1 MMHNLHPASVAP
13 NTVFPKL
20 LCTSFVVTRIYPL
33 LINQYNDG
41 TVQRSMVA
49 DGVNAPRVMRTW
61 VLAQRLT
68 TAQLVTLTNFWE
80 LTVFGGLYP
89 FYFYDLTDVLP
100 GQQHGSNWD
109 ATGGNPQG
117 RATVF
122 FRGDWGSK
130 TTLGRSDV
138 PSLTLIEVL

>member
-1 MMHNLHPASVAP
+1 MMHNLHPAAP
-13 NTVFPKL
+13 NSVFPKS

-41 TVQRSMVA
+41 TFQRSLVT
-49 DGVNAPRVMRTW
+49 DSGSNPPRVMRTW
-61 VLAQRLT
+61 VLAQRLS
-68 TAQLVTLTNFWE
+68 TAQLVTLQNFWE
-80 LTVFGGLYP
+80 LTVLGGLYP

-109 ATGGNPQG
+109 STGGNPQG

-130 TTLGRSDV
+130 TELGRSIV